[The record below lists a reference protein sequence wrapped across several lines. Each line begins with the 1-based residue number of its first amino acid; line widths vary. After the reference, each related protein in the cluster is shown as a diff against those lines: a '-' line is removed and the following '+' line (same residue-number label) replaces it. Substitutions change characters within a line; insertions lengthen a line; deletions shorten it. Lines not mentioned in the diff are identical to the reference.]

1 MQNAE
6 WTETDTA
13 LWILNYALNRI
24 WGFSSAGRAPALQAG
39 GQRFDPAN
47 LHQKRLTEVPKRFET
62 SLSLLGLEKNT
73 FNSALCIQHSA
84 LWKYE
89 CTLKTEHWSNY
100 DAIMRAT
107 IKGNIL

>member
-47 LHQKRLTEVPKRFET
+47 LHHKRLTETINESWVFHWVSYE
-62 SLSLLGLEKNT
+62 
-73 FNSALCIQHSA
+73 IQNAPWKLNIESIMMQ
-84 LWKYE
+84 LWE
-89 CTLKTEHWSNY
+89 QQLREN
-100 DAIMRAT
+100 
-107 IKGNIL
+107 